1 LFYNHH
7 EYVIARSV
15 FGDDAI
21 STFAILMRVVEAGG
35 AGGCGGGLKPCLN
48 GESPAGCGQPVRA
61 CR

>member
-21 STFAILMRVVEAGG
+21 STFAILEIVVEA
-35 AGGCGGGLKPCLN
+35 ASAKILPRSDKK
-48 GESPAGCGQPVRA
+48 A
-61 CR
+61 CHCE